1 MQTYPIKDL
10 PADSIRLDLLLGEK
24 AKGCFEILLQAPESN
39 SGNLLFGTKGNVNHF
54 IAPGL
59 SANPAVQNLKDL
71 YVRGL
76 TGEKLIVSVFTR

>member
-1 MQTYPIKDL
+1 MRTYPIIDL
-10 PADSIRLDLLLGEK
+10 PVEPKRLDDLLQERS
-24 AKGCFEILLQAPESN
+24 KGCFEILLQAPESN
-39 SGNLLFGTKGNVNHF
+39 AGNLLFGTKGNVNHF
-54 IAPGL
+54 LAPGL